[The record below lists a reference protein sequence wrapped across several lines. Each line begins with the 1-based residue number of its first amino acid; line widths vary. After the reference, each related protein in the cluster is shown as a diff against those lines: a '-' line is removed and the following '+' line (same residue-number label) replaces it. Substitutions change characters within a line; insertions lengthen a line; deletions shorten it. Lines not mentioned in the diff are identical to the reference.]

1 MDPFPD
7 TPAGLLR
14 RTVAHAAWADARL
27 AAALGTL
34 PDPPAPAVA
43 RFAHLAGA
51 ARLWLA
57 RVEGTAAPLAVWPV
71 LAPAEA
77 AGHLAHAHAAFGRLL
92 GAGAHPAGEREANL
106 AAPVAYVNS
115 QGEAHTNTLGDIL
128 THVALHGAHHRGQ
141 ILADLRAAGH
151 APPYV
156 DFIGFAR
163 APER

>member
-14 RTVAHAAWADARL
+14 RTVAHAAWADARIG
-27 AAALGTL
+27 AALGAL
-34 PDPPAPAVA
+34 ADPPARSV
-43 RFAHLAGA
+43 RLFAHLAGA
-51 ARLWLA
+51 TRLWLA
-57 RVEGTAAPLAVWPV
+57 RVDGVPSPLAVWPD

-77 AGHLAHAHAAFGRLL
+77 ADHLAHAHAAFDRRLAG
-92 GAGAHPAGEREANL
+92 GADL
-106 AAPVAYVNS
+106 SAPVAYVNS
-115 QGEAHTNTLGDIL
+115 AGEAFTNTLGDVL